1 MEMPLEMTMEK
12 LIAKVKVAEGRNDNI
27 RAFGELW
34 IYFIGENEPLFKV
47 KGFTIRQKEFEG
59 RTVFNVVFPAFKAGM
74 KFQTS
79 FVAEDKSLWKS
90 LLVLFLQEFSRQTE
104 GLGNEDI
111 ARLNS
116 QESEEIDPDEVEAGI
131 ERMKANQ

>member
-1 MEMPLEMTMEK
+1 MEMQLEMVMEK
-12 LIAKVKVAEGRNDNI
+12 MIAKVKIVEGRSDNI

-34 IYFIGENEPLFKV
+34 IYFQGENEPLFKV
-47 KGFTIRQKEFEG
+47 KGFTIRQKEFDG

-79 FVAEDKSLWKS
+79 FVAESKSLWKS
-90 LLVLFLQEFSRQTE
+90 LLVLFLQEFGKQTDC
-104 GLGNEDI
+104 LGAEDI

-116 QESEEIDPDEVEAGI
+116 PESEEIDPDEVEAGI
-131 ERMKANQ
+131 ERMKSNQ